1 MVRRGG
7 IAAARSQ
14 FARMMLLNNEILR
27 ITNGQPHLYSQEQLA
42 KIKEQIALEFR
53 ERAELELK
61 AKYKSK
67 KRYYAGSGLFLL
79 IAFVSILVQ
88 SIADIM
94 NDPNCDKVSGFM

>member
-1 MVRRGG
+1 MTSSNGR
-7 IAAARSQ
+7 AAANAQ
-14 FARMMLLNNEILR
+14 YNLMTPMNHEILR
-27 ITNGQPHLYSQEQLA
+27 ITNGQPHLYSLDQIA
-42 KIKEQIALEFR
+42 KIREQIALEFR

-61 AKYKSK
+61 EIYKSK